1 MPKGHSSGCEVD
13 NSEVVSERIS
23 MWGKLL
29 VKTGWEQ
36 GSRLLFFDTEAYELR
51 MVMRKYKLT
60 DVQTHKVMQ
69 RNLC

>member
-1 MPKGHSSGCEVD
+1 MVSELGQVVRACQKDMVQSCEVD

-36 GSRLLFFDTEAYELR
+36 GSRLLFFDTEAY
-51 MVMRKYKLT
+51 
-60 DVQTHKVMQ
+60 
-69 RNLC
+69 